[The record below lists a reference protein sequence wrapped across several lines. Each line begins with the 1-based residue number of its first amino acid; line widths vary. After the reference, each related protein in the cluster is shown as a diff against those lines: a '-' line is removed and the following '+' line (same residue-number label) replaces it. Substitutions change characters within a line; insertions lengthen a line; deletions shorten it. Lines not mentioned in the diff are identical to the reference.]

1 MSARFHMDDIYRIV
15 DDLENQV
22 NNLPLEAI
30 GTLLQN
36 AIDDLIESEGHGK
49 WPKLAPSTLKRRP
62 RRKGGRLL
70 QDRGFL
76 NKIQVETGR
85 NWVSAGTPVTYGIYH
100 VTGTRNMPQRDF
112 LDIDMDQF
120 VEDAGNLIAADILG

>member
-15 DDLENQV
+15 DDLQNQV
-22 NNLPLEAI
+22 NNLPLSAV

-36 AIDDLIESEGHGK
+36 AIDDLIESEGNGK

-85 NWVSAGTPVTYGIYH
+85 NWVSAGSPVDYAIYH